1 MHFFLSFSL
10 SVLVFLS
17 FCLFSL
23 STPFRGPFSSLASVC
38 FGLLRP
44 SSPELGRR
52 SRSNC
57 PAPFDTIPRLSI
69 RVSSITAS
77 PHTAKF
83 KFPDT
88 SPLRC
93 IIYHRLTTSATANFP
108 PVDDAACTQPTP
120 HPPSSCRRFSRHLLM
135 DALSHVCMYD
145 PPLLRRYDLLFILSN
160 ACSASMTVSQ
170 LPSTQLCYL
179 TISPLSH
186 PVSKCHTFLRHP
198 NTPVTSSASDNDNA
212 ITPITR
218 KIRVYL

>member
-1 MHFFLSFSL
+1 M
-10 SVLVFLS
+10 
-17 FCLFSL
+17 
-23 STPFRGPFSSLASVC
+23 
-38 FGLLRP
+38 
-44 SSPELGRR
+44 
-52 SRSNC
+52 
-57 PAPFDTIPRLSI
+57 
-69 RVSSITAS
+69 SSITAS

-93 IIYHRLTTSATANFP
+93 TIYHHLTTSTTANFP

-186 PVSKCHTFLRHP
+186 PVSECRTFSGIPTHRSLLQP
-198 NTPVTSSASDNDNA
+198 LTTTTPSHLSHARFAYTSEFSPMKPR
-212 ITPITR
+212 ITSNVSP
-218 KIRVYL
+218 L